1 MKAKSS
7 TPMKQKRI
15 AYTLLIILFTD
26 LNITL
31 ALNTLRGKDLSV
43 SVRLPLETTDETLRD
58 ANVKTDDYI
67 DIPISKADEYTIE
80 REMIRDNVTLS
91 ELIDHTALSTYD
103 KSEWWLLAGLVCL
116 APIFVGLI
124 CAASNLIAF
133 ETKEGESRYHKWNS
147 TKGIYRGQ
155 H

>member
-1 MKAKSS
+1 
-7 TPMKQKRI
+7 MKQNPI
-15 AYTLLIILFTD
+15 AYTLILLLIRELDT
-26 LNITL
+26 TL
-31 ALNTLRGKDLSV
+31 ALNTLRGQKDFSISL
-43 SVRLPLETTDETLRD
+43 RLPLETTEETLRD
-58 ANVKTDDYI
+58 ANQKSDDYVVV
-67 DIPISKADEYTIE
+67 PILKADEYIIE

-91 ELIDHTALSTYD
+91 ELIDHTALTTYD

-133 ETKEGESRYHKWNS
+133 ETKEGESRYHKWHS